1 MITDLRFAFRQLTKS
16 PGFTIVAILALALG
30 IGANTAIFS
39 VISSVFLRPLPYTE
53 PDRLVQLRST
63 DTEHDLIRIPFSYP
77 RFLAVQERQEVFS
90 DMAIGAFNGFT
101 VTGRGDPQQVN
112 GFHASANYL
121 SILGVQP
128 FLGRN
133 FNAEENA
140 RGGAQVV
147 MISHQFWRQQFN
159 SDPAVLGQPL
169 TIDNVPHTIIGVL
182 PAALSTFPLN
192 EVGLWLPRPVEV
204 NYLVPAQLDN
214 GSFSFNVIGRLMDG
228 VTLERARQNLEV
240 IAAAYRADH
249 PKNVDAPSIIV
260 ADPVLEGLVGEQQKT
275 YTLLFA
281 AVGCVLLIACANV
294 ANLMLARFSGRRKE
308 IALRFALGA
317 NRAHIVRQLLV
328 ESLLVALAGGAL
340 GILFARWSL
349 DGVLAVGGEL
359 IPRALEIAI
368 DPRALAFTFV
378 ASLATGLA
386 IGLLPAM
393 QASGVDVNDALK
405 DSTRGSSSAGHGR
418 LRNGLLIGEIA
429 LSLVLLIAAGL
440 LLTSF
445 ARLQRVSAGFNPDGV
460 LVGFLN
466 IPNTKYP
473 PGPALVTFYNQLFE
487 RMRTIPG
494 VQSAA
499 LTDRVPLTGNTTPA
513 PVAVS
518 GRPVQSMAEQAS
530 ANRHLVSPD
539 FFKTVG
545 MPLLQGR
552 DFNERDTPTSPHV
565 VIVNEA
571 FVRQHFPGEN
581 PIGRTLVTGMAQMP
595 SEIVGIVGDIRATN
609 LDTPPA
615 PDYFLPALQR
625 PEAFTSILLRLAAP
639 EPGAGGTERDP
650 AGLTATLRAALREV
664 DPDIPLLDPQ
674 PLTTLVANTVADR
687 RLAMTMLGGFAGL
700 ALVLASIG
708 VYSVMAYV
716 VSQRTAE
723 IGIRMAL
730 GATPQSVLRMVLAQG
745 VRLAAIGIVIGVAVA
760 LAVTRLMQRALFEVQ
775 PHDPGI
781 YIGLAALI
789 LAVAFIACWIPA
801 RRATRVDPITALRAE

>member
-1 MITDLRFAFRQLTKS
+1 MITDLRFALRQLARS
-16 PGFTIVAILALALG
+16 PGFTFVAILALALG

-39 VISSVFLRPLPYTE
+39 VINSVFLRPLPYAE

-63 DTEHDLIRIPFSYP
+63 DTEHNLIRLPFSYP
-77 RFLAVQERQEVFS
+77 RYLAVRERQEVFS
-90 DMAIGAFNGFT
+90 DMAFGAFNGFT
-101 VTGRGDPQQVN
+101 VTGRGDPQLVN
-112 GFHASANYL
+112 GFLASANYL
-121 SILGVQP
+121 TLLGVQP
-128 FLGRN
+128 ALGRN
-133 FNAEENA
+133 FNAEEDA
-140 RGGAQVV
+140 RGGPQVV
-147 MISHQFWRQQFN
+147 MISHQFWHQQFN

-169 TIDNVPHTIIGVL
+169 TVDGQLHTIIGVL
-182 PAALSTFPLN
+182 PAALSAFPLN
-192 EVGLWLPRPVEV
+192 EVGLWLPRPAEV
-204 NYLVPAQLDN
+204 SYLVPAQLDN
-214 GSFSFNVIGRLMDG
+214 GAFAFTAIGRLKDG
-228 VTLERARQNLEV
+228 ITLDRARQNLEV

-249 PKNVDAPSIIV
+249 PKNVDAPSVIV

-317 NRAHIVRQLLV
+317 NRAHVVRQLLV

-368 DPRALAFTFV
+368 DPRALVFTLA

-405 DSTRGSSSAGHGR
+405 DSARGSSSAGHGR
-418 LRNGLLIGEIA
+418 LRGGLLIGEIS

-445 ARLQRVSAGFNPDGV
+445 SRLQRVSAGFNPEGV

-466 IPNTKYP
+466 IPQTRYP
-473 PGPALVTFYNQLFE
+473 SGPALVTFYNQLFE
-487 RMRTIPG
+487 RLRNIPG
-494 VQSAA
+494 VKSAA
-499 LTDRVPLTGNTTPA
+499 LTDRVPLTGNQTPA
-513 PVAVS
+513 PVAVAGRALPPMS
-518 GRPVQSMAEQAS
+518 ERPV
-530 ANRHLVSPD
+530 ANRHLVTPH
-539 FFKTVG
+539 FFRTVG

-552 DFNERDTPTSPHV
+552 DFNERDTPASPHV

-571 FVRQHFPGEN
+571 FVRLHFPGEN

-595 SEIVGIVGDIRATN
+595 SEIVGVVGDIRATN

-615 PDYFLPALQR
+615 PDYYLPALQR
-625 PEAFTSILLRLAAP
+625 PEAFTSIMLR
-639 EPGAGGTERDP
+639 TEGDP
-650 AGLTATLRAALREV
+650 AGMTATLRAALREV

-730 GATPQSVLRMVLAQG
+730 GATPQSVLRMVIGQG
-745 VRLAAIGIVIGVAVA
+745 VRLAAIGVAIGVAVA

-781 YIGLAALI
+781 YLGLATLI
-789 LAVAFIACWIPA
+789 LAVACLACWIPA
-801 RRATRVDPITALRAE
+801 RRATRIDPIAALRAE